1 MRRHARSGIRGVQSP
16 GGSALFLLVIL
27 LASGSLQAQDGRSGG
42 SAAPSSRPQFEV
54 ASIRPNRSLSPPRA
68 GFRPNGFEAVNAT
81 ARQLITLAYGS
92 DPENVD
98 DDIIG
103 GPAWLDSE
111 RFDVS
116 ARGAIAD
123 GAGNQVQ
130 GRAMLQSLLED
141 RFNIR
146 VHRERREQPVYRLV
160 IAPGDRRGAAG
171 LKRAPLDCSTRAD
184 RRPDGTP
191 GIMYC
196 GIDRAP
202 GRSTGRSMPMRL
214 LADTLSSRTGRK
226 VLDETGL
233 SGEWD
238 WDLEWSPGPSEPA
251 PPGAITAEPAPLDG
265 PSIFAA
271 VQEQLGLRLESGR
284 APLDVLVID
293 TIERP
298 SPN

>member
-1 MRRHARSGIRGVQSP
+1 MRSRNRSLMAS
-16 GGSALFLLVIL
+16 FLLAIL
-27 LASGSLQAQDGRSGG
+27 IAPGWGSLQAQRERLGVE
-42 SAAPSSRPQFEV
+42 AASSRPEFDV
-54 ASIRPNRSLSPPRA
+54 ASIKPNRSVSPARA
-68 GFRPNGFEAVNAT
+68 GFRPNAFEAVNAT

-92 DPENVD
+92 DPQNVVD
-98 DDIIG
+98 EVIG

-116 ARGAIAD
+116 ARGATAD
-123 GAGNQVQ
+123 GVANMAQ

-146 VHRERREQPVYRLV
+146 VHRERQERPVYKLV
-160 IAPGDRRGAAG
+160 IAPGDRPASG
-171 LKRAPLDCSTRAD
+171 LKRAPLDCGTRAD
-184 RRPDGTP
+184 TRPAGTP
-191 GIMYC
+191 GLAYC

-214 LADTLSSRTGRK
+214 LADTLSSRVGRK
-226 VLDETGL
+226 IIDETGL
-233 SGEWD
+233 PGEWD
-238 WDLEWSPGPSEPA
+238 WDLEWSPAPSEPVT
-251 PPGAITAEPAPLDG
+251 PGDITAAPAPADG

-284 APLDVLVID
+284 ALLDVLIID
-293 TIERP
+293 VVERP

>member
-1 MRRHARSGIRGVQSP
+1 MSRHRRPQ
-16 GGSALFLLVIL
+16 ALLTHRRIPIASIL
-27 LASGSLQAQDGRSGG
+27 LAILMVSGSGSLQAQSG
-42 SAAPSSRPQFEV
+42 SSPSSRPQFEV

-68 GFRPNGFEAVNAT
+68 GFRPNAFEAVNAT
-81 ARQLITLAYGS
+81 ARQLITLAYGN
-92 DPENVD
+92 DPQNVVD
-98 DDIIG
+98 EIIG
-103 GPAWLDSE
+103 GPTWLDSE

-123 GAGNQVQ
+123 GAGNQAQ
-130 GRAMLQSLLED
+130 GRLMLQSLLED

-146 VHRERREQPVYRLV
+146 VHRERQERPVYRLV
-160 IAPGDRRGAAG
+160 IGPGDRPLAAG

-184 RRPDGTP
+184 RRPAGTP

-214 LADTLSSRTGRK
+214 LADTLSSRVGRN
-226 VLDETGL
+226 VIDETGL

-238 WDLEWSPGPSEPA
+238 WDLEWSPGPSEPVPPDGTTALA
-251 PPGAITAEPAPLDG
+251 PPDG

-284 APLDVLVID
+284 ALLDVLIID
-293 TIERP
+293 AIERP

>member
-1 MRRHARSGIRGVQSP
+1 MCRHHKRISIAS
-16 GGSALFLLVIL
+16 FLLAL
-27 LASGSLQAQDGRSGG
+27 LMASGSLQAQDARSGA
-42 SAAPSSRPQFEV
+42 SATPSSRPQFEV
-54 ASIRPNRSLSPPRA
+54 ASIKPNRSLTPPRA
-68 GFRPNGFEAVNAT
+68 GFRANAFEAVNAT

-92 DPENVD
+92 DHQNVVD
-98 DDIIG
+98 EIIG
-103 GPAWLDSE
+103 GTAWLDSE

-116 ARGAIAD
+116 ARAAIAD
-123 GAGNQVQ
+123 GAGNQAQ
-130 GRAMLQSLLED
+130 GRAMLQTLLEN
-141 RFNIR
+141 RFNLR
-146 VHRERREQPVYRLV
+146 VHRERQERPVYRLV
-160 IAPGDRRGAAG
+160 IAPGDRPLGAG

-184 RRPDGTP
+184 RRPAGTP

-214 LADTLSSRTGRK
+214 LADTLSSRVGRN
-226 VLDETGL
+226 VIDETGL

-238 WDLEWSPGPSEPA
+238 WDLEWSPGPSEPVSPDGITTPLA
-251 PPGAITAEPAPLDG
+251 PQDG

-284 APLDVLVID
+284 ALLDVLMID
-293 TIERP
+293 AIERP

>member
-1 MRRHARSGIRGVQSP
+1 M
-16 GGSALFLLVIL
+16 
-27 LASGSLQAQDGRSGG
+27 ASIWGSLQAQNAGG
-42 SAAPSSRPQFEV
+42 GVAVAPSSHPRFEV
-54 ASIRPNRSLSPPRA
+54 ASIKPNRSLSPARA
-68 GFRPNGFEAVNAT
+68 GFRPNAFEAVNAT

-92 DPENVD
+92 DQQNVVD
-98 DDIIG
+98 EIIG

-123 GAGNQVQ
+123 GAGNLAQ

-146 VHRERREQPVYRLV
+146 VHRERQERPVYKLV
-160 IAPGDRRGAAG
+160 IVPGDRPASG
-171 LKRAPLDCSTRAD
+171 LKRAPLDCGTRAD
-184 RRPDGTP
+184 TRPAGTP
-191 GIMYC
+191 GLAYC

-214 LADTLSSRTGRK
+214 LADTLSSRVGRK
-226 VLDETGL
+226 VIDETGL
-233 SGEWD
+233 TGEWD
-238 WDLEWSPGPSEPA
+238 WDLEWSPGPSEPVS
-251 PPGAITAEPAPLDG
+251 PGDVTAAPAPSDG

-271 VQEQLGLRLESGR
+271 VQEQLGLKLESGR
-284 APLDVLVID
+284 APLDVLIID
-293 TIERP
+293 AVDRP

>member
-1 MRRHARSGIRGVQSP
+1 M
-16 GGSALFLLVIL
+16 FLLAIL
-27 LASGSLQAQDGRSGG
+27 IAAGSLQAQDGRSGG
-42 SAAPSSRPQFEV
+42 SAAPSRPQFEV
-54 ASIRPNRSLSPPRA
+54 ASIRQNRSLSPPLA

-81 ARQLITLAYGS
+81 ARQLITLAYAS
-92 DPENVD
+92 DPQNVVD
-98 DDIIG
+98 EIIG
-103 GPAWLDSE
+103 GPAWLDGE
-111 RFDVS
+111 RFDVF

-123 GAGNQVQ
+123 GAVTQTQ
-130 GRAMLQSLLED
+130 GRAMLQALLVD
-141 RFNIR
+141 RFNLR
-146 VHRERREQPVYRLV
+146 VHRENRERPVYRLV
-160 IAPGDRRGAAG
+160 MAPGDRRGAAG
-171 LKRAPLDCSTRAD
+171 LKRAPLDCGRRAD
-184 RRPDGTP
+184 KRPEGTP

-214 LADTLSSRTGRK
+214 LADTLSSRVGRK
-226 VLDETGL
+226 VIDETGL

-238 WDLEWSPGPSEPA
+238 WDLEWSPGPSEPVF
-251 PPGAITAEPAPLDG
+251 PGGITAEPAPSDR

-293 TIERP
+293 AIERP

>member
-1 MRRHARSGIRGVQSP
+1 MRRDNRIP
-16 GGSALFLLVIL
+16 IALFLLAIL
-27 LASGSLQAQDGRSGG
+27 MASGSGSLQAQAGTGG
-42 SAAPSSRPQFEV
+42 VAAAPSARSQFEV
-54 ASIRPNRSLSPPRA
+54 ASIRPNRSLSPPRG
-68 GFRPNGFEAVNAT
+68 GFRPNAFEAVNAT

-92 DPENVD
+92 DPQSGVD
-98 DDIIG
+98 EIIG

-116 ARGAIAD
+116 ARGAIGD
-123 GAGNQVQ
+123 GAGNQDQ
-130 GRAMLQSLLED
+130 GRAMLRSLLED

-146 VHRERREQPVYRLV
+146 VHRERQERPVYKLA
-160 IAPGDRRGAAG
+160 IAPGDRPMAAG
-171 LKRAPLDCSTRAD
+171 LKRAPLDCGTRAD
-184 RRPDGTP
+184 RRPAGTP

-214 LADTLSSRTGRK
+214 LADTLSSRVGRN
-226 VLDETGL
+226 VIDETGL

-238 WDLEWSPGPSEPA
+238 WDLEWSPGPSEPVS
-251 PPGAITAEPAPLDG
+251 PGDITAALAPSDG

-271 VQEQLGLRLESGR
+271 VQEQLGLRLESGH

-293 TIERP
+293 AIERP

>member
-1 MRRHARSGIRGVQSP
+1 MRRHKRILIAS
-16 GGSALFLLVIL
+16 FLLAIL
-27 LASGSLQAQDGRSGG
+27 MASGSLQAQGGSSGV

-68 GFRPNGFEAVNAT
+68 GFRPNAFEAVNAT

-92 DPENVD
+92 DPQNVVEE
-98 DDIIG
+98 IIG

-111 RFDVS
+111 RFDVI

-123 GAGNQVQ
+123 GTGNQAQ
-130 GRAMLQSLLED
+130 GRAMLRSLLED
-141 RFNIR
+141 RFKMRI
-146 VHRERREQPVYRLV
+146 HRERQERPVYRLV
-160 IAPGDRRGAAG
+160 IAPGDRPVATG
-171 LKRAPLDCSTRAD
+171 LRRAPLDCGTRAD
-184 RRPDGTP
+184 RRPAGTP

-214 LADTLSSRTGRK
+214 LADTLSSRVGRN
-226 VLDETGL
+226 VIDETGL

-238 WDLEWSPGPSEPA
+238 WDLEWSPGPSEPV
-251 PPGAITAEPAPLDG
+251 PPGSTAELAPSDG

-271 VQEQLGLRLESGR
+271 VQEQLGLRLASGR
-284 APLDVLVID
+284 ALLDVLIID
-293 TIERP
+293 AIKRP

>member
-1 MRRHARSGIRGVQSP
+1 MRRHKRIPIAS
-16 GGSALFLLVIL
+16 FLLAIL
-27 LASGSLQAQDGRSGG
+27 MVSGSGSLQAQGGRSVS
-42 SAAPSSRPQFEV
+42 SAAPSPRLQFEV
-54 ASIRPNRSLSPPRA
+54 ASIKPNRSLSPPRA
-68 GFRPNGFEAVNAT
+68 GFRPNAFEAVNAT

-92 DPENVD
+92 DPQNVVD
-98 DDIIG
+98 EIIG

-123 GAGNQVQ
+123 GAGNQ

-146 VHRERREQPVYRLV
+146 VRRERQERPVYRLV
-160 IAPGDRRGAAG
+160 IAPGERPSAAG

-184 RRPDGTP
+184 RRPAGTP

-214 LADTLSSRTGRK
+214 LADTLSPRVGRN
-226 VLDETGL
+226 VIDATGL

-238 WDLEWSPGPSEPA
+238 WDLEWSPGPSEPVPPDGITTALA
-251 PPGAITAEPAPLDG
+251 PSDG

-284 APLDVLVID
+284 ALLDVLIID
-293 TIERP
+293 AIERP

>member
-1 MRRHARSGIRGVQSP
+1 M
-16 GGSALFLLVIL
+16 ALFLLAIL
-27 LASGSLQAQDGRSGG
+27 MTSGWGSLQAQGRGAG
-42 SAAPSSRPQFEV
+42 VSAAPSSRPRFEV
-54 ASIRPNRSLSPPRA
+54 ASIRPNRSLSPAHA
-68 GFRPNGFEAVNAT
+68 GFRPNAFEAVNAT

-92 DPENVD
+92 DPQNLVD
-98 DDIIG
+98 EIIG

-116 ARGAIAD
+116 ARGVTD
-123 GAGNQVQ
+123 GAANMAQ

-146 VHRERREQPVYRLV
+146 VHRERQERPVYKLV
-160 IAPGDRRGAAG
+160 VAPGDRPAAG
-171 LKRAPLDCSTRAD
+171 LKRAPLDCGTRAD
-184 RRPDGTP
+184 TRPAGTP
-191 GIMYC
+191 GLAYC

-214 LADTLSSRTGRK
+214 LADTLSSRVGRK
-226 VLDETGL
+226 VIDETGL
-233 SGEWD
+233 AGEWD
-238 WDLEWSPGPSEPA
+238 WDLEWSPAPSEPVT
-251 PPGAITAEPAPLDG
+251 PGEITAVPAPSDG

-284 APLDVLVID
+284 ALLEVLIIESV
-293 TIERP
+293 ERP